1 MVDHTLSVAMANY
14 NHGRYIGEALEAI
27 LEQSYRPHEIIVIDD
42 ASTDG
47 SVEVVERFVERHP
60 TVRLVQNDRNLGT
73 VETFNRGLDEATGDY
88 VYFPA
93 SDDKVLP
100 GLFERSM
107 HLLGQNPQAGLCTAL
122 PRTLSETGED
132 LGPRHIPIISE
143 SPCFLSPERALAA
156 VRRVDGWFTGN
167 TAIYRRGALLDAGGF
182 LPEIGPYCD
191 GFACR
196 VIALRH
202 GACFI
207 PEPLAMTR
215 TGEGRF
221 SQASAADP
229 DVGLEIMRAASRL
242 MRTTYRDAFPSDWV
256 DGWERRWICTLGSNI
271 VRSSHD
277 SQAAGLKALTPSLSS
292 SHRAYLSGLQALIK
306 LESLL
311 TEVYLFARFRR
322 GILLHPSKIWD
333 LLARK
338 LRPHSSVPADHSRM
352 GGRSE

>member
-1 MVDHTLSVAMANY
+1 MVDPTLSVAMVNY
-14 NHGRYIGEALEAI
+14 NHGRYIEEAIEAI
-27 LEQSYRPHEIIVIDD
+27 LTQSYRPHELIVIDD

-47 SVEVVERFVERHP
+47 SVEVVDRFVERDP
-60 TVRLVQNDRNLGT
+60 VVRLVRNDRNQGT
-73 VETFNRGLDEATGDY
+73 VVTMNRGLQEATGDY
-88 VYFPA
+88 VYFAA
-93 SDDKVLP
+93 SDDKALP
-100 GLFERSM
+100 GLFARSM
-107 HLLGQNPQAGLCTAL
+107 HLLGQNPQAGLCSAL
-122 PRTLSETGED
+122 PRTLSESGKD
-132 LGPRHIPIISE
+132 LGPRRIPIISGTP
-143 SPCFLSPERALAA
+143 SFISPERALAA

-167 TAIYRRGALLDAGGF
+167 TTIYRRDALLDAGGF

-215 TGEGRF
+215 IGEGRF

-229 DVGLEIMRAASRL
+229 DVGLEIMRTASRL

-256 DGWERRWICTLGSNI
+256 DGWERRWLCTLGSNI

-277 SQAAGLKALTPSLSS
+277 SQAAGLKALTLSPSRAD
-292 SHRAYLSGLQALIK
+292 RAYLIGLRALIK

-322 GILLHPSKIWD
+322 GILLHPSEIWD

-338 LRPHSSVPADHSRM
+338 LRPYSSVPADHSGM
-352 GGRSE
+352 EGRSE